1 MPIIAYSPEQ
11 RKEKTIMSKELR
23 KKLNSM
29 NSKELKYEIFSMVDK
44 IDNTYLLELIYR
56 TIINVT
62 K

>member
-1 MPIIAYSPEQ
+1 MN
-11 RKEKTIMSKELR
+11 KELR

-56 TIINVT
+56 TIVNVT

>member
-1 MPIIAYSPEQ
+1 MN
-11 RKEKTIMSKELR
+11 KELR

-44 IDNTYLLELIYR
+44 IDAIRTLELIYR

>member
-1 MPIIAYSPEQ
+1 MN
-11 RKEKTIMSKELR
+11 KELR
-23 KKLNSM
+23 KKLNSI

-56 TIINVT
+56 TIVNVT